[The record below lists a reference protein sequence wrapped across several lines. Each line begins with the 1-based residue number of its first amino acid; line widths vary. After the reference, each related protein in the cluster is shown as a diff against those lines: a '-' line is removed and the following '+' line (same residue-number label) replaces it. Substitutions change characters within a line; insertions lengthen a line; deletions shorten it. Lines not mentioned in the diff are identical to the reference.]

1 MPRPKKKGFEYFP
14 LDTDLFFN
22 RKIKNLRRAHG
33 AVGILTYINL
43 MCKVYKKGYFFEFND
58 IDELCNDIAE
68 EITNTQVERTARA
81 VAETIN
87 YLVERG
93 TLSEGLF
100 ERGII
105 SGEALQEQYVIS
117 AYKAKRKIE
126 MDEHCLVDVL
136 AIIRKI
142 RVSSEETAL
151 NSEEI
156 AVNSEFST
164 QSKVNY
170 NNTTTTFILSA
181 REREE
186 NVEKSVEKPSF
197 DIILQYM
204 YDIGAGNPEDETRKF
219 MDYNDVKKW
228 KCMPEWKAACR
239 LWVAREG

>member
-14 LDTDLFFN
+14 LDTDLFSN
-22 RKIKNLRRAHG
+22 RKVKNLRRAHG

-87 YLVERG
+87 YLVGRG
-93 TLSEGLF
+93 ILSEGLF

-136 AIIRKI
+136 AVVRKI
-142 RVSSEETAL
+142 RVSSEETTL
-151 NSEEI
+151 NSEEMT
-156 AVNSEFST
+156 VNSEFGT
-164 QSKVNY
+164 QSKVKY
-170 NNTTTTFILSA
+170 NNTTTTFIFSA